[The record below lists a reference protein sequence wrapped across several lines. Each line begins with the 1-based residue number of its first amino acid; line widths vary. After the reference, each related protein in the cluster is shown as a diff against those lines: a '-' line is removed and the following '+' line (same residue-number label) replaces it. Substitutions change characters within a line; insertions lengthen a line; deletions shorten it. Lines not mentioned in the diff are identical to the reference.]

1 MKNTGSVSGKEIV
14 QLYISDTVGEVVRPV
29 KELKGF
35 KKIELDSNE
44 EQTIYFELSEVDLR
58 YFHSNLAYKSDPGTF
73 IVSVGSSS
81 TEVIELHFN

>member
-35 KKIELDSNE
+35 KKNRIR
-44 EQTIYFELSEVDLR
+44 F
-58 YFHSNLAYKSDPGTF
+58 K
-73 IVSVGSSS
+73 
-81 TEVIELHFN
+81 